1 MFENVS
7 ARHIP
12 DTQYSFRGVTPILKL
27 SKCVLRCVRCPYVT
41 GCPSQIRF
49 AAPGSVFGLAA
60 SVLPRNCHIFNF
72 VRILFFSFLR
82 IDLLKRFFIKRR
94 TNVHTTL
101 QHYDLVLT
109 NWHFWELSSNRQTR
123 KTKCTK
129 DLLVQRDMSPF
140 PTFSIYLLITI
151 CVSTGNANSLRCFV
165 VVIIHCFYA
174 WSIFNIVLSWKS
186 CIFPHLLRIHNLYEW
201 SSNKFH
207 TRWFIDW
214 QLPFKRFYVRSFA

>member
-1 MFENVS
+1 MVKYDSNLSPYWTHVRKRVCQAHSRYTVFIQRRDPDSEVVQMRPQMCTVS
-7 ARHIP
+7 LCNWMPLTNTFCCSWSSFWFSRFCF
-12 DTQYSFRGVTPILKL
+12 TQKL
-27 SKCVLRCVRCPYVT
+27 SHLQFCENT
-41 GCPSQIRF
+41 
-49 AAPGSVFGLAA
+49 
-60 SVLPRNCHIFNF
+60 
-72 VRILFFSFLR
+72 FFSFLR

-174 WSIFNIVLSWKS
+174 WSIFNIVLS
-186 CIFPHLLRIHNLYEW
+186 
-201 SSNKFH
+201 
-207 TRWFIDW
+207 
-214 QLPFKRFYVRSFA
+214 